1 MGLAMGLATNE
12 QEGRVFLI
20 NSYLIRLIH
29 LFSLYIEVYLTH
41 KQEILISKAYLT
53 PKQAILFFLEHT
65 RELHINVQ
73 IVWSNLVLYLPTNQA

>member
-53 PKQAILFFLEHT
+53 PKQAILFFSRTHK
-65 RELHINVQ
+65 RVAYQ
-73 IVWSNLVLYLPTNQA
+73 CSNRLVEPSLIPTD